1 MKANKSFSIVTSLGD
16 TIEITNGLHYVTASD
31 KFMSGWGRAENKT
44 AKRIVVC
51 KTWRQAQRMADAM
64 KNNPHSYMKYVNIR
78 SSFPRYS
85 DSSYICS
92 FSTYED
98 FNNDNW
104 MKWTNI
110 PE

>member
-1 MKANKSFSIVTSLGD
+1 MARIITTSLGES
-16 TIEITNGLHYVTASD
+16 IELNKGMYFVCATD

-44 AKRIVVC
+44 AKRIIIC
-51 KTWRQAQRMADAM
+51 RTYREAQRIADAF
-64 KNNPHSYMKYVNIR
+64 KRNPNSYMIYVNIR
-78 SSFPRYS
+78 TSFPNYPVNKYI
-85 DSSYICS
+85 SSYS
-92 FSTYED
+92 LYDD